1 MISLKTIKK
10 LQPQDS
16 FKTITMKKFIYTSLL
31 IVSVFSSNCFA
42 QKVERADSAYD
53 KFAFI
58 DAIKTYERIAQK
70 GYKSEE
76 LFKNLGNAYYFNG
89 KLEDA
94 AKWYTELFSMS
105 SNFGTEYYYR
115 YAQSLRSIGNN
126 DKANDILE
134 KLSKLSPDDSRVELF
149 LKNKNYLDEI
159 KANSGRYTVE
169 NAGINSI
176 YSDYGTAFYNN
187 KIIFTSARDTG
198 VIGQRKH
205 TWTNQH
211 FTNLYSADL
220 GTEMKPENPIKFD
233 QNINSK
239 FNESTPV
246 FTKNGETIYF
256 TRNNYLEGKRGRS
269 TAGITLVKIY
279 KAKLINNNWTNIEEL
294 PFNSDNYSTAHPA
307 LSSDEKTLYFASDMP
322 ETIGQSDLF
331 KVSINDDGTYGSP
344 VNLGPTI
351 NTEGRETFP
360 FLNDENEL
368 YFASDG
374 HPGLGGLDLFVSK
387 ISSNGS
393 FTEVQNLG
401 ADINSPKDDFAYLID
416 TKSRI
421 GFFSSNK
428 DGGLGYDDIYK
439 FIETRKLACEQ
450 ILNGNVT
457 DEATGAALANTKV
470 VLLDSQL
477 NILGEVV
484 SDDKGFYSFT
494 VECGKKYSIRAQKP
508 EYNVKEE
515 KVIIPKVSGTTYA
528 PTKLEKAGCNV
539 VVGDDLGKCFGI
551 TMIYFDLDKS
561 NIRPEAAI
569 DLEKILDVLKENPNM
584 EIDVRSHTD
593 SRQTFKYNESLSDR
607 RAKSTISWLIKNG
620 INAKRL
626 TGKGYG
632 ESQLINKC
640 VDGVI
645 CSEEEHQQNRR
656 SEFIITKL

>member
-1 MISLKTIKK
+1 
-10 LQPQDS
+10 
-16 FKTITMKKFIYTSLL
+16 
-31 IVSVFSSNCFA
+31 
-42 QKVERADSAYD
+42 
-53 KFAFI
+53 
-58 DAIKTYERIAQK
+58 
-70 GYKSEE
+70 
-76 LFKNLGNAYYFNG
+76 
-89 KLEDA
+89 
-94 AKWYTELFSMS
+94 
-105 SNFGTEYYYR
+105 
-115 YAQSLRSIGNN
+115 
-126 DKANDILE
+126 
-134 KLSKLSPDDSRVELF
+134 
-149 LKNKNYLDEI
+149 
-159 KANSGRYTVE
+159 
-169 NAGINSI
+169 
-176 YSDYGTAFYNN
+176 
-187 KIIFTSARDTG
+187 
-198 VIGQRKH
+198 
-205 TWTNQH
+205 
-211 FTNLYSADL
+211 
-220 GTEMKPENPIKFD
+220 MKPENPTKFD

-239 FNESTPV
+239 FNESTPI

-256 TRNNYLEGKRGRS
+256 TRNNYLEGKRGRNA
-269 TAGITLVKIY
+269 AGITLVKIY

-322 ETIGQSDLF
+322 GTIGQSDLF
-331 KVSINDDGTYGSP
+331 KVSINEDGSYGSP
-344 VNLGPTI
+344 VNLGPKI

-360 FLNDENEL
+360 FLNDDNEL

-387 ISSNGS
+387 ISSDGT

-439 FIETRKLACEQ
+439 FVETRKLVCEQ
-450 ILNGNVT
+450 ILDGNVT

-470 VLLDSQL
+470 MLLDSQL
-477 NILGEVV
+477 NILEQVI

-494 VECGKKYSIRAQKP
+494 VECGKTYSIRTQKP
-508 EYNVKEE
+508 EYSVKEE
-515 KVIIPKVSGTTYA
+515 KVVIPKISGKTYV
-528 PTKLEKAGCNV
+528 PTALEKAGCNV
-539 VVGDDLGKCFGI
+539 VIGDDLGKCFGI

-620 INAKRL
+620 IDAKRL

-640 VDGVI
+640 VDGVK